1 MANNIKSI
9 YKNIK
14 NVSTLTVKADSDSNK
29 SAIAE
34 YTCERF
40 CCLANTLPFG
50 AFIGWQLSMKD
61 LDGVAFSSGEVK
73 VTAADF
79 KWIFSECA
87 DIDYIP
93 NGLSANLYRG
103 NRKVYALCPV
113 RTSDGSIISLSR
125 ISDTGYGEEVDTA
138 MGNWLNE
145 IIEMMKKTDTI
156 MQVIAGNSGTVEKQA
171 MILISLS
178 EEIPFRMRA
187 LFSLIFPYIKVKELS
202 ETLEER
208 EYLTGKYLT
217 EVIEEILFTL
227 MCDIVKKEH
236 IETVT
241 EEADKCVEFEDYDEV
256 KHEYCPMPLEDSTPI
271 ENLELSVRA
280 YNCLKRAGI
289 LTFGDLKAL
298 KEDELKRI
306 RNLSVN
312 CVYEIKEKMIEWAKF
327 SKIVC
332 LKGSNYMEQLDELIG
347 LNEVKAQIK
356 KIVAFAKMNKDLSEK
371 NGKDISLT
379 LNMEF
384 TGNPGT
390 AKTTVARIVA
400 GIFYEIGLLKSN
412 EIVEVGRADLIAS
425 YTGQT
430 AGKVK
435 DVFEMAKGKVL
446 FIDEAYSLVE
456 NWKGTFGD
464 EAINTIVQEMENNRK
479 DTVVI
484 FAGYPDEMRSFF
496 ARNPGL
502 RSRVPFSI
510 AFNDYST
517 HELMEII
524 KMEADKNGFDLDKE
538 AYEKLDSLCAMAAG
552 VPAMGNGRFCR
563 NLVENAL
570 LNYALRVYGGD
581 GNEEEKNCRL
591 IAADFEYEAVEEEKK
606 KGVIG
611 F

>member
-1 MANNIKSI
+1 M
-9 YKNIK
+9 
-14 NVSTLTVKADSDSNK
+14 
-29 SAIAE
+29 
-34 YTCERF
+34 
-40 CCLANTLPFG
+40 
-50 AFIGWQLSMKD
+50 
-61 LDGVAFSSGEVK
+61 
-73 VTAADF
+73 
-79 KWIFSECA
+79 
-87 DIDYIP
+87 
-93 NGLSANLYRG
+93 
-103 NRKVYALCPV
+103 YALCPV

-125 ISDTGYGEEVDTA
+125 ISDTGYGEEIDTE
-138 MGNWLNE
+138 MKKWINE
-145 IIEMMKKTDTI
+145 IIEVMKKTDTI
-156 MQVIAGNSGTVEKQA
+156 IQVIAGNSGTVEKQA

-517 HELMEII
+517 YELMEII

-538 AYEKLDSLCAMAAG
+538 AYEKLDFLCAMAAG

-606 KGVIG
+606 KGMIG

>member
-50 AFIGWQLSMKD
+50 AFIGWQFSMKD

-73 VTAADF
+73 VTVDDF
-79 KWIFSECA
+79 KWIFGECA
-87 DIDYIP
+87 DIDHTT

-125 ISDTGYGEEVDTA
+125 ISDTGYGEEIDTE
-138 MGNWLNE
+138 MKKWINE
-145 IIEMMKKTDTI
+145 IIEVMKKTDTI
-156 MQVIAGNSGTVEKQA
+156 IQVIAGNSGTVEKQA

-187 LFSLIFPYIKVKELS
+187 LFSLIFPYIKVQELS

-412 EIVEVGRADLIAS
+412 EIVEVGRAGLVAS

-430 AGKVK
+430 AEKVK
-435 DVFEMAKGKVL
+435 DVFERAKGRVL

-484 FAGYPDEMRSFF
+484 FAGYPDEMKEFF
-496 ARNPGL
+496 ERNPGL

-510 AFNDYST
+510 TFNDYSE
-517 HELMEII
+517 HELLEII
-524 KMEADKNGFDLDKE
+524 KMEADKNGFELDKE
-538 AYEKLDSLCAMAAG
+538 AYEKLNIICSMVAG

-563 NLVENAL
+563 NLVENAV

-591 IAADFEYEAVEEEKK
+591 IAADFEYEAVEGEKK

>member
-227 MCDIVKKEH
+227 MCEIVKKEH

-517 HELMEII
+517 YELMEII

-538 AYEKLDSLCAMAAG
+538 AYEKLDFLCAMAAG

-606 KGVIG
+606 KGMIG